1 MLTELCLQGNYFPFK
16 GCLYEQLEGAAM
28 GSPISPIFLEFFM
41 QKLETSIIPTL
52 ENSLYSWWRY
62 FDDVFSI
69 AKIKDINLI
78 MRALKYYNPNISF
91 TYELMENNQISF
103 LDALITVKS
112 DFSLGFSVFRKKT
125 HTDRYLHFTS
135 NHPMHQKIS
144 VIDSL
149 VTRALRICDADQ
161 LNAELDHI
169 TTALKNNGYPI
180 QSIHS
185 RIEFHRSNQTTPNRT
200 GDEFTKRIILPY
212 TGRMTSQIARIIRN
226 STNLEVAFRP
236 PIKSLHGQ
244 QTINSEKPTR

>member
-1 MLTELCLQGNYFPFK
+1 MFSLLLKSRTSTWSWEL
-16 GCLYEQLEGAAM
+16 
-28 GSPISPIFLEFFM
+28 
-41 QKLETSIIPTL
+41 SIITILTL
-52 ENSLYSWWRY
+52 VSH
-62 FDDVFSI
+62 
-69 AKIKDINLI
+69 KK
-78 MRALKYYNPNISF
+78 
-91 TYELMENNQISF
+91 LMENNQISF

-112 DFSLGFSVFRKKT
+112 NFSFGFSVWRKKT